1 MRRLATL
8 LACLLVAQPVV
19 ASGLRM
25 DAAIVL
31 TGQGAD
37 FVTTQIALVGQGRR
51 EMVGPS
57 AIGGTAGRAA
67 LKVGLSAGVL
77 ALCHE
82 RRKHG
87 HPNQARILAI
97 LAGVGGAVPALLNMR
112 GK

>member
-1 MRRLATL
+1 MKLGATL
-8 LACLLVAQPVV
+8 LALLFSQPAL
-19 ASGLRM
+19 ASGLKL

-37 FVTTQIALVGQGRR
+37 YVTSQIAIGHGGR
-51 EMVGPS
+51 ELVGPS
-57 AIGGTAGRAA
+57 AIGGTYGRAA

-87 HPNQARILAI
+87 HKNQARLFAI
-97 LAGVGGAVPALLNMR
+97 LAGVGGAIPAVINMR
-112 GK
+112 RK

>member
-1 MRRLATL
+1 MKLSTTL
-8 LACLLVAQPVV
+8 LVLLSAQPAL
-19 ASGLRM
+19 ASGLKL

-37 FVTTQIALVGQGRR
+37 FVTTQIALGQGRR
-51 EMVGPS
+51 ELVGPS
-57 AIGGTAGRAA
+57 VIGGTSGRAA

-87 HPNQARILAI
+87 HKNQARILAI
-97 LAGVGGAVPALLNMR
+97 LAGVGGAIPAIINMR

>member
-37 FVTTQIALVGQGRR
+37 FVTTQIALGQGRR
-51 EMVGPS
+51 ELVGPS
-57 AIGGTAGRAA
+57 AIGGTSGRVA

-87 HPNQARILAI
+87 HKNQARILAI
-97 LAGVGGAVPALLNMR
+97 LAGIGGAIPALINMR

>member
-1 MRRLATL
+1 MRKGWPSLAL
-8 LACLLVAQPVV
+8 LILLAQPV
-19 ASGLRM
+19 AAQGLKI

-31 TGQGAD
+31 AGQGAD
-37 FVTTQIALVGQGRR
+37 FWSTQDALGRGGR

-57 AIGGTAGRAA
+57 AMGGVYGRAA

-87 HPNQARILAI
+87 HPNQARLLAV
-97 LAGVGGAVPALLNMR
+97 LAGIGGAVPAIINMR
-112 GK
+112 R